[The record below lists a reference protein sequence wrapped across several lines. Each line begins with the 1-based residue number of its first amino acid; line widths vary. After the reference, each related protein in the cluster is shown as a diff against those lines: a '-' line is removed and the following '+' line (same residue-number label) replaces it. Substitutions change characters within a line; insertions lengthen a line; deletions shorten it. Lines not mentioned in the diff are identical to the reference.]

1 MFLDAEEEEVEDEGV
16 ARAGVGW
23 TDMEQTL
30 REANSFRS
38 SSDFVESTS
47 EEVDRLLGLKDE
59 TISPELVRSVYL
71 TVLDVVMADDLN
83 ELLLLLC
90 GMGVM
95 TEAADAEDF
104 DLGEAVAPF
113 PEGVVKLSI
122 ADRPSRLVVVV
133 ELVEE
138 ARFVAAGVA
147 APVVVVVVARLAMG
161 EGVTPAV
168 L

>member
-1 MFLDAEEEEVEDEGV
+1 
-16 ARAGVGW
+16 
-23 TDMEQTL
+23 MEQTL

-38 SSDFVESTS
+38 SSDFVESSS

-83 ELLLLLC
+83 ELLLLLLLLC

-104 DLGEAVAPF
+104 DLGEVVAPF

-133 ELVEE
+133 ELVED
-138 ARFVAAGVA
+138 ARFLAAGVA
-147 APVVVVVVARLAMG
+147 AQVAVVVVARLAMG

>member
-1 MFLDAEEEEVEDEGV
+1 
-16 ARAGVGW
+16 
-23 TDMEQTL
+23 MEQTL

-38 SSDFVESTS
+38 SSDFVESNS
-47 EEVDRLLGLKDE
+47 EEVDRLLGLNDE

-83 ELLLLLC
+83 VLLLILC
-90 GMGVM
+90 GIGVM
-95 TEAADAEDF
+95 TEATDAEDF
-104 DLGEAVAPF
+104 DLGEEVAPF

-133 ELVEE
+133 ELLVED
-138 ARFVAAGVA
+138 ARFLAAGVA
-147 APVVVVVVARLAMG
+147 APVVVIVAVARLAMG

>member
-1 MFLDAEEEEVEDEGV
+1 
-16 ARAGVGW
+16 
-23 TDMEQTL
+23 MEQTL
-30 REANSFRS
+30 RDANSFRS

-47 EEVDRLLGLKDE
+47 EEVDRLLGLKDD

-71 TVLDVVMADDLN
+71 TVLDEVMADDLN
-83 ELLLLLC
+83 ELLLLC

-104 DLGEAVAPF
+104 DLGEVVAPF

-133 ELVEE
+133 ELAED
-138 ARFVAAGVA
+138 ARFLAAGVA

>member
-1 MFLDAEEEEVEDEGV
+1 
-16 ARAGVGW
+16 
-23 TDMEQTL
+23 MEQTL
-30 REANSFRS
+30 REVNSFRS
-38 SSDFVESTS
+38 SCDFVESAS

-59 TISPELVRSVYL
+59 TSSPELVRSVYL
-71 TVLDVVMADDLN
+71 TVLDDLN